1 MIYADNGKLFNSDK
15 APDLFYDEVTIT
27 PPPRPL
33 PELAVDTKV
42 IVWDDAI
49 PEEKFKRHFA
59 GWKNRRM
66 LCFNSGF
73 TSWTIPR
80 KNLLTY

>member
-1 MIYADNGKLFNSDK
+1 
-15 APDLFYDEVTIT
+15 
-27 PPPRPL
+27 
-33 PELAVDTKV
+33 V
-42 IVWDDAI
+42 IVWDDAT
-49 PEEKFKRHFA
+49 PEERFRRHFA

-80 KNLLTY
+80 KNLLTNWENWEIIKDN